1 MTRDLFLKQECQ
13 SRRLRREMEP
23 AEQRTVAVHIAHFRT
38 NLQRPPSFK
47 WQNGKKTNKKKKRE
61 QNRSLTFKTH
71 VNKNLKVDLIKS
83 LGLDLV

>member
-13 SRRLRREMEP
+13 SRRLRRETEP

-47 WQNGKKTNKKKKRE
+47 WQNGKKKKKKRE

>member
-1 MTRDLFLKQECQ
+1 MTKRQKNKQ
-13 SRRLRREMEP
+13 
-23 AEQRTVAVHIAHFRT
+23 
-38 NLQRPPSFK
+38 
-47 WQNGKKTNKKKKRE
+47 KKKRE

>member
-47 WQNGKKTNKKKKRE
+47 WQNGKKRE

>member
-13 SRRLRREMEP
+13 SRRLRRETEP

-47 WQNGKKTNKKKKRE
+47 WQNGKKKKQE
-61 QNRSLTFKTH
+61 QNRSPTFKTH

>member
-13 SRRLRREMEP
+13 SRRLRRETEP

-47 WQNGKKTNKKKKRE
+47 WQNGQKKKRE